1 MIVFDNVTKIY
12 RSRAGSIYALRN
24 ASFKIPGGVAAGLLG
39 PNGSGKTTSFKLI
52 LGFIKPTRGKVYVF
66 GQDPVKE
73 EHKVR
78 SKIGYLP
85 EKPIYPQ
92 VKVWTLL
99 RHIAKLRNVASQDVF
114 RIARLTGITRYL
126 DFNIK
131 SLSRGYIQR
140 LGLAIALLGD
150 PEILLLD
157 EPTANLD
164 PISRK
169 EIISLIRDLM
179 SELGVTVIIATHIL
193 PELQQVANYIVFIRN
208 GQVVEYGDINTIV
221 TRYRVTAIF
230 RIRVSDPRRLASK
243 LILFDK
249 IKAVEIAGDTL
260 LVKATGE
267 DVDEI
272 QYFLREIVGDETRLE
287 LVSSELGELYE
298 KLAGLN

>member
-1 MIVFDNVTKIY
+1 MIVFDNVTKVY
-12 RSRAGSIYALRN
+12 CSRAGSIYALRN
-24 ASFKIPGGVAAGLLG
+24 ASFKIPGSVAAGLLG

-52 LGFIKPTRGKVYVF
+52 LGFIKPTHGKVYVF

-73 EHKVR
+73 EYKVR

-92 VKVWTLL
+92 VRVWTLL
-99 RHIAKLRNVASQDVF
+99 RHIAKLRNVASQDVY
-114 RIARLTGITRYL
+114 RIARLTGITKYL

-131 SLSRGYIQR
+131 HLSRGYIQR
-140 LGLAIALLGD
+140 LGLALALLGD

-164 PISRK
+164 PISRR
-169 EIISLIRDLM
+169 EIISLIKDLM

-193 PELQQVANYIVFIRN
+193 PELQQIANYIVFIKK
-208 GQVVEYGDINTIV
+208 GQVIEYGDINTIV
-221 TRYRVTAIF
+221 MRYGVTAIF
-230 RIRVSDPRRLASK
+230 RIRVSDPRRLGSK
-243 LILFDK
+243 LILFDRV
-249 IKAVEIAGDTL
+249 KAVEITDDSL

-267 DVDEI
+267 GVGEIEHFLKEIVDE
-272 QYFLREIVGDETRLE
+272 EARLE

-298 KLAGLN
+298 KLAGLD

>member
-78 SKIGYLP
+78 SEIGYLP

-114 RIARLTGITRYL
+114 RIVKLTGITRYL

-157 EPTANLD
+157 EPTANLA

>member
-1 MIVFDNVTKIY
+1 M
-12 RSRAGSIYALRN
+12 RN

-73 EHKVR
+73 ELKVR

-99 RHIAKLRNVASQDVF
+99 RHIARLRNVASQDVF

-193 PELQQVANYIVFIRN
+193 PELQQVANYIVFIRK

-221 TRYRVTAIF
+221 ARYRVTAIF

>member
-1 MIVFDNVTKIY
+1 M
-12 RSRAGSIYALRN
+12 RN

-73 EHKVR
+73 ELKVR
-78 SKIGYLP
+78 SKIGYLQ

-99 RHIAKLRNVASQDVF
+99 RHIARLRNVASQDVF

-193 PELQQVANYIVFIRN
+193 PELQQVANYIVFIRK

-221 TRYRVTAIF
+221 ARYRVTAIF

>member
-39 PNGSGKTTSFKLI
+39 PNGAGKTTSFKLI
-52 LGFIKPTRGKVYVF
+52 LGFIKPTRGKVHVF

-73 EHKVR
+73 EHEVR

-92 VKVWTLL
+92 VKVWSLL
-99 RHIAKLRNVASQDVF
+99 RHIAKLRNVASQDVY

-193 PELQQVANYIVFIRN
+193 PELQQVANYIVFIRK

-221 TRYRVTAIF
+221 ARYRVTAIF